1 MHSAIGPRCGATAR
15 GHATLY
21 AHGNISALSLGWNWC
36 WTPTPWHDV
45 VVRLLV
51 TPSRFHS
58 GDFSGELQLEDADGH
73 SVPLTADY
81 PIEKQEFAGGTIPE
95 GISASVDLPVWS
107 IFRVP
112 PLDLKPGR
120 YQWRFTSDGEVA
132 TYPFEVYTKSG

>member
-1 MHSAIGPRCGATAR
+1 VTRD
-15 GHATLY
+15 TLLKIAFISVADLALD

-81 PIEKQEFAGGTIPE
+81 P
-95 GISASVDLPVWS
+95 
-107 IFRVP
+107 
-112 PLDLKPGR
+112 
-120 YQWRFTSDGEVA
+120 
-132 TYPFEVYTKSG
+132 